1 MGRGIAPPETFPA
14 VHPGHDTIALKQLI
28 LDGEIKVAG
37 LESVLLQIGT
47 VDLLNMFEQFRIC
60 IDDTPLYREHM
71 LNKMLERI
79 NPSPTKGG
87 QKFAPPP
94 TFFSITFFKVN
105 LSKIQTLRK
114 ILYQF

>member
-47 VDLLNMFEQFRIC
+47 VDLLNMFQQFRIC

-79 NPSPTKGG
+79 KSVVQAIRLKDFKSIIAISTIYPFPNLTK
-87 QKFAPPP
+87 
-94 TFFSITFFKVN
+94 N
-105 LSKIQTLRK
+105 LS
-114 ILYQF
+114 